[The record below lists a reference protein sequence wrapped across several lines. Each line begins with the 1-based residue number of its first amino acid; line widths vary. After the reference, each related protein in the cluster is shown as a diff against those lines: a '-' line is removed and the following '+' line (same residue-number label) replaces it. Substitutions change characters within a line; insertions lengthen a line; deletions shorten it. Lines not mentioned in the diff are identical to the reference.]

1 MEYQSEVLHKES
13 EISGNIYELS
23 SKSGLLTGF
32 QYEINKILVDRNPVA
47 ARRRVRLGEGFASDF
62 YNNNHVRQSSEITL
76 RECIKASLLSM
87 KDMGLYPH
95 ALFSDYLSNIAENY
109 SPHGFTAAR
118 EIMSNLMKVASEYG
132 KQQNKKLSLDLLYLW
147 SPVFLPGTNRYESDL
162 QERED
167 FCRIF
172 DIEGEGLHE
181 YFKRGRVGKCDF
193 LACFKSDDFVYL
205 SVIEFSHKYDTYF
218 YQLEGDIELFEIH
231 RRKKGAYNS
240 VKGGIFNYINEDM
253 VTSSF
258 KMADIHKDT
267 NLATYYTDKSFMK
280 LCQAASYAYSAIQL
294 LRTKYANLKIYV
306 DIQSML
312 NLEPVQLV
320 RGFID
325 SPIEKMIRSMSELY
339 RHNKTATESI
349 EEYHS
354 FVTRELET
362 HMQIISDDVKDK
374 VRRELAYSFQ
384 NKSYEYDIAYE
395 EFIKDL
401 NTTNNRQTIDEFS
414 QKIADEHLVNR
425 TRQHMQEMAD
435 DTGTVT
441 YREAHASAVVA
452 SLELAPRGELSLLGL
467 VGNAGIGKTTAFSNY
482 LKKSSRGWFGLYSS
496 CRVTIN
502 RDVLQS
508 ISKTSLEQN
517 LGICCLTTNSRFIKA
532 APKYAENYL
541 ENYQSLIEQKHF
553 INSAV
558 VVGGVGSL
566 NVFSAGQDYIFDA
579 ADQHAVIFPKKA
591 YFYAPNSR
599 QTGYLLANTHDG
611 NAEAGLESCT
621 DRSHYQTVTIS
632 KDQEQIVS
640 TAPAGVFKSLLGCY
654 ATILEQ
660 NQDINKTLMCL
671 ATQAFKF
678 NGKGE
683 SPLLALN
690 NIIFGAASDDMD
702 ISEKITRLQDF
713 AARQP
718 DIYVMLDEITGDEDG
733 ISLAITTIQAL
744 QQVFINPFL
753 AAGVDCPFKVVVIL
767 ADASLTSPESLQNY
781 LCSGDVSARV
791 NVYDADEKGVDFK
804 VSKGL
809 LPVYINMVAKKMPIT
824 YIETNTFP
832 APNLKIRNRMVLGRD
847 IRGDLD
853 ISIER
858 FLKNN
863 DVNTVLEGGKVGN
876 MSNDP
881 SKSRK
886 SKLFPRT
893 VSIAVEEIERAI
905 AKGGFSENHQVIY
918 FSQNRQELEYVRKSL
933 INDKIVDFSA
943 ITTITS
949 STSSDEKKR
958 AIDPDAQ
965 GDIKVILMTSAASR
979 GLSFPRATTIIGN
992 VPDFNIE
999 SQLMELMQLVYRGRG
1014 GYVDNLGNVSYGDS
1028 LDKQL
1033 VFIVN
1038 DEFLVEDNLL
1048 EEDLAINSTSLWFKK
1063 TRDMM
1068 MILALIKAC
1077 LLSRIMGNAGIQYPC
1092 LIIPLGEASNKT
1104 LRDNGFAEKL
1114 NELNKELSNVVLS
1127 GSEDGK
1133 RMAISI
1139 QNRLMEVFSSADY
1152 TFAPSQ
1158 EQNGLILYDR
1168 PEFIEI
1174 KKQVAWSLDK
1184 CILGKNGEYNRNLEF
1199 IDFIGDLAIQK
1210 IEHKKYEEA
1219 VQYSLDEQAG
1229 KEAYYALKKLLKE
1242 LLDNNEPYLSSGL
1255 RSAANDVKEL
1265 MEREHFFGSSYDLT
1279 RQVKRSN
1286 TSYIIWPINIHKFWY
1301 MGKKVVFDNI
1311 FREDIDEDM
1320 LNMAWHT
1327 GLKQPIGM
1335 DVARPLLPDY
1345 KTSPFIL
1352 AGDKPNAYGDN
1363 RKSRTNSTDVLVTT
1377 GTNMIN
1383 LLFLKS

>member
-1 MEYQSEVLHKES
+1 MDYQSEVLHKES

-23 SKSGLLTGF
+23 SKSGILSGF
-32 QYEINKILVDRNPVA
+32 QYEINKAKMDRNPA
-47 ARRRVRLGEGFASDF
+47 IARRRVRLGDSFASDF
-62 YNNNHVRQSSEITL
+62 YNNGHVKQSSEITL
-76 RECIKASLLSM
+76 KECIRSALRSM
-87 KDMGLYPH
+87 EDMGLRPH
-95 ALFSDYLSNIAENY
+95 ELFSNYLSYVAENY
-109 SPHGFTAAR
+109 SPPGFTAAR
-118 EIMSNLMKVASEYG
+118 EIMSNLMKVASEYS

-147 SPVFLPGTNRYESDL
+147 SPAFLPGTNRYESDL
-162 QERED
+162 QEKED
-167 FCRIF
+167 FYRIF
-172 DIEGEGLHE
+172 DMEGEDVQE
-181 YFKRGRVGKCDF
+181 YFKRGKVGKCDF

-218 YQLEGDIELFEIH
+218 YQLDGDIELSEIQ

-240 VKGGIFNYINEDM
+240 VKGGIFNYINEDI
-253 VTSSF
+253 VSSSF
-258 KMADIHKDT
+258 KLADAHKDT
-267 NLATYYTDKSFMK
+267 NLAIYYTDKSFMK
-280 LCQAASYAYSAIQL
+280 LCQGASYAYSAIQL

-312 NLEPVQLV
+312 NLEPVQVV

-325 SPIEKMIRSMSELY
+325 SPIENMIRSMSDLY
-339 RHNKTATESI
+339 RHDKTVTESI
-349 EEYHS
+349 EDYHS
-354 FVTRELET
+354 YVTRELET

-374 VRRELAYSFQ
+374 VSRELARSYQ
-384 NKSYEYDIAYE
+384 NKTYDYDIVYE

-401 NTTNNRQTIDEFS
+401 NTTNNRQAIDELC
-414 QKIADEHLVNR
+414 QKVTDEGLANR
-425 TRQHMQEMAD
+425 TRQHMQAMSD
-435 DTGTVT
+435 DNDTVT
-441 YREAHASAVVA
+441 YREAHASAVIA
-452 SLELAPRGELSLLGL
+452 SLELAPRGEISLLGL

-482 LKKSSRGWFGLYSS
+482 LKKTKTGWFGLYSS

-517 LGICCLTTNSRFIKA
+517 LDICCLTTNSKYIKA
-532 APKYAENYL
+532 APKYGEKYL
-541 ENYQSLIEQKHF
+541 ENYQSLVEQKHF

-558 VVGGVGSL
+558 LVGGVKSL
-566 NVFSAGQDYIFDA
+566 NVFSAGQDYVFDTS
-579 ADQHAVIFPKKA
+579 DEHAVLFSKKSYVNAPKI
-591 YFYAPNSR
+591 R
-599 QTGYLLANTHDG
+599 QTGYLLANNLG
-611 NAEAGLESCT
+611 NAEARLESNT
-621 DRSHYQTVTIS
+621 DRSHDQTVTVS
-632 KDQEQIVS
+632 KDQEKMIG

-660 NQDINKTLMCL
+660 NPDINKTLMCL

-678 NGKGE
+678 NRRGE
-683 SPLLALN
+683 SPLLELKNA
-690 NIIFGAASDDMD
+690 IFGKASDGMD
-702 ISEKITRLQDF
+702 LDEKIARLQQF
-713 AARQP
+713 AIRQP

-753 AAGVDCPFKVVVIL
+753 EAGVGCPFKVVVIL
-767 ADASLTSPESLQNY
+767 ADASLTSPESLKNY

-809 LPVYINMVAKKMPIT
+809 LPVPINMVAKKMPIT

-832 APNLKIRNRMVLGRD
+832 GPNLKIRNRMVLGRD
-847 IRGDLD
+847 VRDDLD

-863 DVNTVLEGGKVGN
+863 DVNAVLEGGKVEN
-876 MSNDP
+876 LSNDA

-886 SKLFPRT
+886 SKLFPRA
-893 VSIAVEEIERAI
+893 VFIAVEEIEQAI
-905 AKGGFSENHQVIY
+905 AKGGFSEHHQVIY
-918 FSQNRQELEYVRKSL
+918 FSQNRQELEQIRKCL
-933 INDKIVDFSA
+933 IDNKIVDFSA
-943 ITTITS
+943 VTTITS
-949 STSSDEKKR
+949 STSSDEKER
-958 AIDPDAQ
+958 AIDPNAQ
-965 GDIKVILMTSAASR
+965 RDIKVILMTSAASR

-1014 GYVDNLGNVSYGDS
+1014 GYVDSLGNVSYGDS

-1038 DEFLVEDNLL
+1038 DEFLVEDSLS

-1077 LLSRIMGNAGIQYPC
+1077 LLSRIMGNAGIHYPC

-1104 LRDNGFAEKL
+1104 LRDSGFAEKL

-1133 RMAISI
+1133 EMAIKI
-1139 QNRLMEVFSSADY
+1139 QNRLMQVFSSADY
-1152 TFAPSQ
+1152 KFMPSQ
-1158 EQNGLILYDR
+1158 EQNGFIFYNR
-1168 PEFIEI
+1168 PDFIEI
-1174 KKQVAWSLDK
+1174 KKQATWALDK
-1184 CILGKNGEYNRNLEF
+1184 CIFTKDTKFNPNLEF

-1210 IEHKKYEEA
+1210 IDHKKYEEA
-1219 VQYSLDEQAG
+1219 VQYSLDEEEG
-1229 KEAYYALKKLLKE
+1229 KKVYLKLKNSLINLLKS
-1242 LLDNNEPYLSSGL
+1242 DKPYLSSGL

-1265 MEREHFFGSSYDLT
+1265 MERKHFFGVSYDLT
-1279 RQVKRSN
+1279 RQVNHSN
-1286 TSYIIWPINIHKFWY
+1286 TSYIIWPINIHKFWH
-1301 MGKKVVFDNI
+1301 MDKKIVFNNI
-1311 FREDIDEDM
+1311 FREHIDESM
-1320 LNMAWHT
+1320 LNIAWHT

-1335 DVARPLLPDY
+1335 DVARPLLPFY
-1345 KTSPFIL
+1345 KSSPFIL
-1352 AGDKPNAYGDN
+1352 AGDKPNAYGNN
-1363 RKSRTNSTDVLVTT
+1363 RKSRANSTDVLVTT

-1383 LLFLKS
+1383 LLFLK